1 MNITKEFLQ
10 AEIASIEQEMENARI
25 FQIRGTAAI
34 SVHKMLLAKLDE
46 PEPSNELVTDSTD
59 LSTTKEQ

>member
-46 PEPSNELVTDSTD
+46 PEPVTDSTD

>member
-25 FQIRGTAAI
+25 FQIRGAAAL

-46 PEPSNELVTDSTD
+46 PEPVTDSTD